1 MKSIKLLLSVM
12 LMAIAGLVSCSDDFD
27 APPVKV
33 PTATIKANTT
43 IADFKAEYWKTETP
57 YCVPVNVPEGESK
70 VISGRVI
77 SSDATGN
84 IYKSLV
90 IQDETAALAISIN
103 ANSLYTTYRVGQ
115 EVVIDLNGM
124 YVGKY
129 ANLIQLGYPNEGTRG
144 TEAGFMALE
153 LFESHAQLNGLPDV
167 SKIDTIPVS
176 ISELPTTPTEICMM
190 QSQLVRLD
198 NVQWVEAGQR
208 YSEESASTSRNL
220 KDASGNTIIVRNSN
234 YATFRTELLPE
245 GEGTVIGILSY
256 YNNAWQI
263 LLRSAEDVIGFKTPE
278 GVMANP
284 YTIERAKEL
293 QGQDITGWVA
303 GYIVGAVAPGVNEVK
318 ANTDIQWGIEAAM
331 DNSLVIGATAD
342 TKDIANCVIVPLPQD
357 TKLRELGNI
366 RDHKDLVGKAIKVKG
381 VLENQYAQAGVNCS
395 GALGTFE
402 IEGVETGGDGTPS
415 GDGTLANPFNCA
427 GANEY
432 TSGLAADT
440 ESPNNVYIKGKVV
453 SIKEEF
459 GSFGNASFYISDDGT
474 ANNQFYVYRAL
485 YLGNKKWTSG
495 DTQIKVGDE
504 VVICGK
510 VVNYKGNTPE
520 TVQNGAYIY
529 SLNGTG
535 GSTGGGETG
544 GGTASGNGT
553 IDNPYNAAG
562 VTAYINTLADN
573 AESPNDVYIK
583 GKIASVKEEFST
595 QFGNA
600 TFYISD
606 DGTATG
612 QFYVYRCFY
621 LGNQKWTDG
630 NTQIKAGDEVIICG
644 KVVKYVST
652 YGTTPETAQSKAY
665 IYSLNGKT
673 GDGGS
678 TGGGETGGGETGEG
692 TGDGTLNNPYNIV
705 AITSLASGLASG
717 AESSEVYFK
726 GKVSSIKYAYEASY
740 GTGTFYVS
748 DDGSTTGQF
757 YVFRAFYLGNQ
768 KWVDGNYQIKVGD
781 EVVIHGKVT
790 NYMGNTPETVQN
802 AAYLYSINGSTTDP
816 GSGSTGGGETGG
828 GETGGGETGGGEV
841 TGNQIKVTFADFGIA
856 NGTAVT
862 TLNLSDGTTLS
873 FDGGGNTNPPK
884 YYTAGTNV
892 RMYPKN
898 SMTVN
903 SSKKIASIVINCDT
917 YNGILCNAAEQ
928 VTASAGAVTF
938 SGSDINIGTID
949 ATTTTVTNANP
960 NTGTASQIRMISMT
974 ITYAE

>member
-474 ANNQFYVYRAL
+474 ANNQFYVFRCL

-520 TVQNGAYIY
+520 TVTNKAYIY

-535 GSTGGGETG
+535 GS
-544 GGTASGNGT
+544 
-553 IDNPYNAAG
+553 
-562 VTAYINTLADN
+562 
-573 AESPNDVYIK
+573 
-583 GKIASVKEEFST
+583 
-595 QFGNA
+595 
-600 TFYISD
+600 
-606 DGTATG
+606 
-612 QFYVYRCFY
+612 
-621 LGNQKWTDG
+621 
-630 NTQIKAGDEVIICG
+630 
-644 KVVKYVST
+644 
-652 YGTTPETAQSKAY
+652 
-665 IYSLNGKT
+665 
-673 GDGGS
+673 
-678 TGGGETGGGETGEG
+678 TGGGETGEG
-692 TGDGTLNNPYNIV
+692 TGDGTLNNPYNIA

-748 DDGSTTGQF
+748 DNGSTTGQF

-816 GSGSTGGGETGG
+816 GSGSTGGGDTGG

-898 SMTVN
+898 TMTVN

-949 ATTTTVTNANP
+949 ATTITVTNANP

>member
-1 MKSIKLLLSVM
+1 
-12 LMAIAGLVSCSDDFD
+12 MAIAGLVSCSDDFD

-176 ISELPTTPTEICMM
+176 ISELPTTPAEICKM

-402 IEGVETGGDGTPS
+402 IEGVETGGDGT
-415 GDGTLANPFNCA
+415 
-427 GANEY
+427 
-432 TSGLAADT
+432 
-440 ESPNNVYIKGKVV
+440 
-453 SIKEEF
+453 
-459 GSFGNASFYISDDGT
+459 
-474 ANNQFYVYRAL
+474 
-485 YLGNKKWTSG
+485 
-495 DTQIKVGDE
+495 
-504 VVICGK
+504 
-510 VVNYKGNTPE
+510 
-520 TVQNGAYIY
+520 
-529 SLNGTG
+529 
-535 GSTGGGETG
+535 
-544 GGTASGNGT
+544 
-553 IDNPYNAAG
+553 
-562 VTAYINTLADN
+562 
-573 AESPNDVYIK
+573 
-583 GKIASVKEEFST
+583 
-595 QFGNA
+595 
-600 TFYISD
+600 
-606 DGTATG
+606 
-612 QFYVYRCFY
+612 
-621 LGNQKWTDG
+621 
-630 NTQIKAGDEVIICG
+630 
-644 KVVKYVST
+644 
-652 YGTTPETAQSKAY
+652 
-665 IYSLNGKT
+665 
-673 GDGGS
+673 
-678 TGGGETGGGETGEG
+678 
-692 TGDGTLNNPYNIV
+692 LNNPYNIA

-726 GKVSSIKYAYEASY
+726 GKVSSIKFAYEAEF

-757 YVFRAFYLGNQ
+757 YVYRALYLGNQ
-768 KWVDGNYQIKVGD
+768 KWVNGNYQIKVGD

-828 GETGGGETGGGEV
+828 GETGGGETGGGETGGGEV

-862 TLNLSDGTTLS
+862 TLNLSDGTTLT
-873 FDGGGNTNPPK
+873 FDGGGNTNAPK

-917 YNGILCNAAEQ
+917 YNGTLCNAAEQ

>member
-129 ANLIQLGYPNEGTRG
+129 ANLLQLGYPNEGTRG

-176 ISELPTTPTEICMM
+176 ISELPTTPAEICKM

-459 GSFGNASFYISDDGT
+459 GSYGNASFYISDDGT
-474 ANNQFYVYRAL
+474 ANNQFYVFRCL

-520 TVQNGAYIY
+520 TVTNKAYIY
-529 SLNGTG
+529 SLNGNG

-553 IDNPYNAAG
+553 IDNPYNAA
-562 VTAYINTLADN
+562 
-573 AESPNDVYIK
+573 
-583 GKIASVKEEFST
+583 
-595 QFGNA
+595 
-600 TFYISD
+600 
-606 DGTATG
+606 
-612 QFYVYRCFY
+612 
-621 LGNQKWTDG
+621 
-630 NTQIKAGDEVIICG
+630 
-644 KVVKYVST
+644 
-652 YGTTPETAQSKAY
+652 
-665 IYSLNGKT
+665 
-673 GDGGS
+673 
-678 TGGGETGGGETGEG
+678 
-692 TGDGTLNNPYNIV
+692 

-726 GKVSSIKYAYEASY
+726 GKVSSIKFAYEAEF

-757 YVFRAFYLGNQ
+757 YVYRALYLGNQ
-768 KWVDGNYQIKVGD
+768 KWVNGNYQIKVGD

-816 GSGSTGGGETGG
+816 GSGSTGGGDTGG

>member
-167 SKIDTIPVS
+167 SKIDTIPVL
-176 ISELPTTPTEICMM
+176 ISELPTTPAEICKM

-459 GSFGNASFYISDDGT
+459 GSYGNASFYISDDGT
-474 ANNQFYVYRAL
+474 ANNQFYVFRCL

-520 TVQNGAYIY
+520 TVTNKAYIY
-529 SLNGTG
+529 SLNGNG

-553 IDNPYNAAG
+553 IDNPYNAA
-562 VTAYINTLADN
+562 
-573 AESPNDVYIK
+573 
-583 GKIASVKEEFST
+583 
-595 QFGNA
+595 
-600 TFYISD
+600 
-606 DGTATG
+606 
-612 QFYVYRCFY
+612 
-621 LGNQKWTDG
+621 
-630 NTQIKAGDEVIICG
+630 
-644 KVVKYVST
+644 
-652 YGTTPETAQSKAY
+652 
-665 IYSLNGKT
+665 
-673 GDGGS
+673 
-678 TGGGETGGGETGEG
+678 
-692 TGDGTLNNPYNIV
+692 

-726 GKVSSIKYAYEASY
+726 GKVSSIKFAYEAEY

-757 YVFRAFYLGNQ
+757 YVFRALYLGNQ

-781 EVVIHGKVT
+781 EVVIYGKVT

-816 GSGSTGGGETGG
+816 GSGSTGGGDTGG

-873 FDGGGNTNPPK
+873 FDGGGKTNPPK

-917 YNGILCNAAEQ
+917 YTGILCNAAEQ

>member
-474 ANNQFYVYRAL
+474 ANNQFYVFRCL

-520 TVQNGAYIY
+520 TVTNKAYIY

-583 GKIASVKEEFST
+583 GKIASVKEEFGS
-595 QFGNA
+595 FGNA

-612 QFYVYRCFY
+612 QFYVYRA
-621 LGNQKWTDG
+621 L
-630 NTQIKAGDEVIICG
+630 
-644 KVVKYVST
+644 
-652 YGTTPETAQSKAY
+652 
-665 IYSLNGKT
+665 
-673 GDGGS
+673 
-678 TGGGETGGGETGEG
+678 
-692 TGDGTLNNPYNIV
+692 
-705 AITSLASGLASG
+705 
-717 AESSEVYFK
+717 
-726 GKVSSIKYAYEASY
+726 
-740 GTGTFYVS
+740 
-748 DDGSTTGQF
+748 
-757 YVFRAFYLGNQ
+757 YLGNQ
-768 KWVDGNYQIKVGD
+768 KWVNGNYQIKVGD

-828 GETGGGETGGGEV
+828 GETGGGETGVGETGGGETGGGEV

-938 SGSDINIGTID
+938 SGSDINIGSID
-949 ATTTTVTNANP
+949 ATTTTVTNANTS
-960 NTGTASQIRMISMT
+960 TGPASQIRMISMT

>member
-70 VISGRVI
+70 VIAGRVV

-129 ANLIQLGYPNEGTRG
+129 ANLLQLGYPNEGTRG

-176 ISELPTTPTEICMM
+176 ISELPTTPAEICKM

-318 ANTDIQWGIEAAM
+318 ANTDIQWGAEAAM
-331 DNSLVIGATAD
+331 NNNLVIGATAD
-342 TKDIANCVIVPLPQD
+342 TKDIANCVILPLPQD
-357 TKLRELGNI
+357 SKLRELGNI
-366 RDHKDLVGKAIKVKG
+366 PDHKDLVGKAIKVKG
-381 VLENQYAQAGVNCS
+381 ILENQYAQAGVNCS

-415 GDGTLANPFNCA
+415 GDGTLNNPFNCA

-440 ESPNNVYIKGKVV
+440 ESPNDVYIKGKVV

-459 GSFGNASFYISDDGT
+459 GSYGNASFYISDDGT
-474 ANNQFYVYRAL
+474 ANNQFYVFRCL

-520 TVQNGAYIY
+520 TVTNKAYIY

-544 GGTASGNGT
+544 GGEASGNGT

-583 GKIASVKEEFST
+583 GKIASVKEEFGS
-595 QFGNA
+595 FGNA

-606 DGTATG
+606 DGTANG
-612 QFYVYRCFY
+612 QFYVYRALY

-652 YGTTPETAQSKAY
+652 YGTTPETVQNKAY

-673 GDGGS
+673 SGGS
-678 TGGGETGGGETGEG
+678 TGGGETGGGEASGN
-692 TGDGTLNNPYNIV
+692 GDGTLNNPYNIA

-726 GKVSSIKYAYEASY
+726 GKVSEIKYAYEAEF

-757 YVFRAFYLGNQ
+757 YVYRALYLGNQ

-781 EVVIHGKVT
+781 EVVIYGKVT
-790 NYMGNTPETVQN
+790 NYMGNTPETVKG

-841 TGNQIKVTFADFGIA
+841 SGNQIKVTFADFGIA
-856 NGTAVT
+856 NGTAVP
-862 TLNLSDGTTLS
+862 TLNLSDGTTLT
-873 FDGGGNTNPPK
+873 FDGGGNNNAPK
-884 YYTAGTNV
+884 YYTNGNNI

-917 YNGILCNAAEQ
+917 YDGTLCNAAEQ

-938 SGSDINIGTID
+938 SGSDINIGSID

-960 NTGTASQIRMISMT
+960 NTGVASQIRMITMT

>member
-1 MKSIKLLLSVM
+1 
-12 LMAIAGLVSCSDDFD
+12 MAIAGLVSCSDDFD

-129 ANLIQLGYPNEGTRG
+129 ANLLQLGYPNEGTRG

-176 ISELPTTPTEICMM
+176 ISELPTTPAEICKM

-459 GSFGNASFYISDDGT
+459 GSYGNASFYISDDGT
-474 ANNQFYVYRAL
+474 ANNQFYVFRCL

-520 TVQNGAYIY
+520 TVTNKAYIY
-529 SLNGTG
+529 SLNGNG

-553 IDNPYNAAG
+553 IDNPYNAA
-562 VTAYINTLADN
+562 
-573 AESPNDVYIK
+573 
-583 GKIASVKEEFST
+583 
-595 QFGNA
+595 
-600 TFYISD
+600 
-606 DGTATG
+606 
-612 QFYVYRCFY
+612 
-621 LGNQKWTDG
+621 
-630 NTQIKAGDEVIICG
+630 
-644 KVVKYVST
+644 
-652 YGTTPETAQSKAY
+652 
-665 IYSLNGKT
+665 
-673 GDGGS
+673 
-678 TGGGETGGGETGEG
+678 
-692 TGDGTLNNPYNIV
+692 

-726 GKVSSIKYAYEASY
+726 GKVSSIKFAYEAEF

-757 YVFRAFYLGNQ
+757 YVYRALYLGNQ
-768 KWVDGNYQIKVGD
+768 KWVNGNYQIKVGD

-828 GETGGGETGGGEV
+828 GETGGGETGGGDVQPSGNNLLGNGDFEIWNGSEPTNWKSACTASSATLTQSTDAHGGNYSVSVGFYETQNKRLAYKEITLKPGSYTFSFYAKSTTTATSQCRPGYTPVKDGSAGSYSYGDYASLNNSEWTLV
-841 TGNQIKVTFADFGIA
+841 TYSF
-856 NGTAVT
+856 
-862 TLNLSDGTTLS
+862 TLS
-873 FDGGGNTNPPK
+873 ETTTICPVVMNPKTSSFATAQAILIDDASLTTTDGGF
-884 YYTAGTNV
+884 
-892 RMYPKN
+892 
-898 SMTVN
+898 
-903 SSKKIASIVINCDT
+903 
-917 YNGILCNAAEQ
+917 AE
-928 VTASAGAVTF
+928 
-938 SGSDINIGTID
+938 
-949 ATTTTVTNANP
+949 
-960 NTGTASQIRMISMT
+960 
-974 ITYAE
+974 

>member
-318 ANTDIQWGIEAAM
+318 ANTDIQWGAEAAM
-331 DNSLVIGATAD
+331 NNNLVIGATAD

-357 TKLRELGNI
+357 SKLRELGNI
-366 RDHKDLVGKAIKVKG
+366 PDHKDLVGKAIKVKG
-381 VLENQYAQAGVNCS
+381 ILENQYAQAGVNCS

-415 GDGTLANPFNCA
+415 GDGTLNNPFNCA

-440 ESPNNVYIKGKVV
+440 ESPNDVYIKGKVV

-459 GSFGNASFYISDDGT
+459 GSYGNASFYISDDGT
-474 ANNQFYVYRAL
+474 ANNQFYVFRCL

-520 TVQNGAYIY
+520 TVTNKAYIY

-544 GGTASGNGT
+544 GGEASGNGT
-553 IDNPYNAAG
+553 IDNPYNAA
-562 VTAYINTLADN
+562 
-573 AESPNDVYIK
+573 
-583 GKIASVKEEFST
+583 
-595 QFGNA
+595 
-600 TFYISD
+600 
-606 DGTATG
+606 
-612 QFYVYRCFY
+612 
-621 LGNQKWTDG
+621 
-630 NTQIKAGDEVIICG
+630 
-644 KVVKYVST
+644 
-652 YGTTPETAQSKAY
+652 
-665 IYSLNGKT
+665 
-673 GDGGS
+673 
-678 TGGGETGGGETGEG
+678 
-692 TGDGTLNNPYNIV
+692 

-726 GKVSSIKYAYEASY
+726 GKVSSIKFAYEAEF

-757 YVFRAFYLGNQ
+757 YVYRALYLGNQ
-768 KWVDGNYQIKVGD
+768 KWVNGNYQIKVGD

-828 GETGGGETGGGEV
+828 GETGGGETGGGETGGGEV

-862 TLNLSDGTTLS
+862 TLNLSDGTTLT
-873 FDGGGNTNPPK
+873 FDGGGNTNAPK

-917 YNGILCNAAEQ
+917 YNGTLCNAAEQ

>member
-1 MKSIKLLLSVM
+1 
-12 LMAIAGLVSCSDDFD
+12 MAIAGLVSCSDDFD

-129 ANLIQLGYPNEGTRG
+129 ANLLQLGYPNEGTRG

-176 ISELPTTPTEICMM
+176 ISELPTTPTEICKM

-459 GSFGNASFYISDDGT
+459 GSYGNASFYISDDGT
-474 ANNQFYVYRAL
+474 ANNQFYVFRCL

-520 TVQNGAYIY
+520 TVTNKAYIY
-529 SLNGTG
+529 SLNGNG

-553 IDNPYNAAG
+553 IDNPYNAA
-562 VTAYINTLADN
+562 
-573 AESPNDVYIK
+573 
-583 GKIASVKEEFST
+583 
-595 QFGNA
+595 
-600 TFYISD
+600 
-606 DGTATG
+606 
-612 QFYVYRCFY
+612 
-621 LGNQKWTDG
+621 
-630 NTQIKAGDEVIICG
+630 
-644 KVVKYVST
+644 
-652 YGTTPETAQSKAY
+652 
-665 IYSLNGKT
+665 
-673 GDGGS
+673 
-678 TGGGETGGGETGEG
+678 
-692 TGDGTLNNPYNIV
+692 

-726 GKVSSIKYAYEASY
+726 GKVSSIKFAYEAEF

-757 YVFRAFYLGNQ
+757 YVYRALYLGNQ
-768 KWVDGNYQIKVGD
+768 KWVNGNYQIKVGD

-828 GETGGGETGGGEV
+828 GETGGGETGGGDVQPSGNNLLGNGDFEIWNGSEPTNWKSACTASSATLTQSTDAHGGNYSVSVGFYETQNKRLAYKEITLKPGSYTFSFYAKSTTTATSQCRPGYTPVKDGSAGSYSYGDYASLNNSEWTLV
-841 TGNQIKVTFADFGIA
+841 TYSF
-856 NGTAVT
+856 
-862 TLNLSDGTTLS
+862 TLS
-873 FDGGGNTNPPK
+873 ETTTICPVVMNPKTSSFATAQAILIDDASLTTTDGGF
-884 YYTAGTNV
+884 
-892 RMYPKN
+892 
-898 SMTVN
+898 
-903 SSKKIASIVINCDT
+903 
-917 YNGILCNAAEQ
+917 AE
-928 VTASAGAVTF
+928 
-938 SGSDINIGTID
+938 
-949 ATTTTVTNANP
+949 
-960 NTGTASQIRMISMT
+960 
-974 ITYAE
+974 

>member
-459 GSFGNASFYISDDGT
+459 GSYGNASFYISDDGT
-474 ANNQFYVYRAL
+474 ANNQFYVFRCL

-520 TVQNGAYIY
+520 TVTNKAYIY
-529 SLNGTG
+529 SLNGNG

-553 IDNPYNAAG
+553 IDNPYNAA
-562 VTAYINTLADN
+562 
-573 AESPNDVYIK
+573 
-583 GKIASVKEEFST
+583 
-595 QFGNA
+595 
-600 TFYISD
+600 
-606 DGTATG
+606 
-612 QFYVYRCFY
+612 
-621 LGNQKWTDG
+621 
-630 NTQIKAGDEVIICG
+630 
-644 KVVKYVST
+644 
-652 YGTTPETAQSKAY
+652 
-665 IYSLNGKT
+665 
-673 GDGGS
+673 
-678 TGGGETGGGETGEG
+678 
-692 TGDGTLNNPYNIV
+692 

-726 GKVSSIKYAYEASY
+726 GKVSSIKFAYEAEF

-757 YVFRAFYLGNQ
+757 YVYRALYLGNQ
-768 KWVDGNYQIKVGD
+768 KWVNGNYQIKVGD

-816 GSGSTGGGETGG
+816 GSGSTGGGDTGG

-938 SGSDINIGTID
+938 SGSDINIGSID
-949 ATTTTVTNANP
+949 ATTTIVTNANGS
-960 NTGTASQIRMISMT
+960 TGAASQIRMISMT

>member
-459 GSFGNASFYISDDGT
+459 GSYGNASFYISDDGT
-474 ANNQFYVYRAL
+474 ANNQFYVFRCL

-520 TVQNGAYIY
+520 TVTNKAYIY
-529 SLNGTG
+529 SLNGNG

-553 IDNPYNAAG
+553 IDNPYNAA
-562 VTAYINTLADN
+562 
-573 AESPNDVYIK
+573 
-583 GKIASVKEEFST
+583 
-595 QFGNA
+595 
-600 TFYISD
+600 
-606 DGTATG
+606 
-612 QFYVYRCFY
+612 
-621 LGNQKWTDG
+621 
-630 NTQIKAGDEVIICG
+630 
-644 KVVKYVST
+644 
-652 YGTTPETAQSKAY
+652 
-665 IYSLNGKT
+665 
-673 GDGGS
+673 
-678 TGGGETGGGETGEG
+678 
-692 TGDGTLNNPYNIV
+692 

-726 GKVSSIKYAYEASY
+726 GKVSSIKIAYEAEF

-757 YVFRAFYLGNQ
+757 YVYRALYLGNQ
-768 KWVDGNYQIKVGD
+768 KWVNGNYQIKVGD

-828 GETGGGETGGGEV
+828 GETGGGETGGGETGGGEV

-873 FDGGGNTNPPK
+873 FDGGGNTNAPK
-884 YYTAGTNV
+884 YYTNGTNV

-898 SMTVN
+898 TMTVN

>member
-1 MKSIKLLLSVM
+1 
-12 LMAIAGLVSCSDDFD
+12 MAIAGLVSCSDDFD

-129 ANLIQLGYPNEGTRG
+129 ANLLQLGYPNEGTRG

-415 GDGTLANPFNCA
+415 GDGSLANPFNCA

-459 GSFGNASFYISDDGT
+459 GSYGNASFYISDDGT
-474 ANNQFYVYRAL
+474 ANNQFYVFRCL

-520 TVQNGAYIY
+520 TVTNKAYIY
-529 SLNGTG
+529 SLNGNG

-573 AESPNDVYIK
+573 EESPNDVYIK
-583 GKIASVKEEFST
+583 GKIASVKEEFGS
-595 QFGNA
+595 FGNA

-606 DGTATG
+606 DGTSTG
-612 QFYVYRCFY
+612 QFYVYRTLY

-644 KVVKYVST
+644 KVVKYVSS
-652 YGTTPETAQSKAY
+652 YGTTPETVQNKAY

-678 TGGGETGGGETGEG
+678 TGGGETGGGETG
-692 TGDGTLNNPYNIV
+692 
-705 AITSLASGLASG
+705 
-717 AESSEVYFK
+717 
-726 GKVSSIKYAYEASY
+726 
-740 GTGTFYVS
+740 
-748 DDGSTTGQF
+748 
-757 YVFRAFYLGNQ
+757 
-768 KWVDGNYQIKVGD
+768 
-781 EVVIHGKVT
+781 
-790 NYMGNTPETVQN
+790 
-802 AAYLYSINGSTTDP
+802 
-816 GSGSTGGGETGG
+816 GGETGG
-828 GETGGGETGGGEV
+828 GETGGGDVQPSGNNLLGNGDFEIWNGSEPTNWKSACTASSATLTQSTDAHGGNYSVSVGFYETQNKRLAYKEITLKPGSYTFSFYAKSTTTATSQCRPGYTPVKDGSAGSYSYGDYASLNNSEWTLV
-841 TGNQIKVTFADFGIA
+841 TYSF
-856 NGTAVT
+856 
-862 TLNLSDGTTLS
+862 TLS
-873 FDGGGNTNPPK
+873 ETTTICPVVMNPKTSSYATAQAILIDDASLTTTDGGF
-884 YYTAGTNV
+884 
-892 RMYPKN
+892 
-898 SMTVN
+898 
-903 SSKKIASIVINCDT
+903 
-917 YNGILCNAAEQ
+917 AE
-928 VTASAGAVTF
+928 
-938 SGSDINIGTID
+938 
-949 ATTTTVTNANP
+949 
-960 NTGTASQIRMISMT
+960 
-974 ITYAE
+974 

>member
-459 GSFGNASFYISDDGT
+459 GSYGNASFYISDDGT
-474 ANNQFYVYRAL
+474 ANNQFYVFRCL

-520 TVQNGAYIY
+520 TVTNKAYIY
-529 SLNGTG
+529 SLNGNG

-573 AESPNDVYIK
+573 EESPNDVYIK
-583 GKIASVKEEFST
+583 GKIASVKEEFGS
-595 QFGNA
+595 FGNA

-606 DGTATG
+606 DGTSTG
-612 QFYVYRCFY
+612 QFYVYRA
-621 LGNQKWTDG
+621 L
-630 NTQIKAGDEVIICG
+630 
-644 KVVKYVST
+644 
-652 YGTTPETAQSKAY
+652 
-665 IYSLNGKT
+665 
-673 GDGGS
+673 
-678 TGGGETGGGETGEG
+678 
-692 TGDGTLNNPYNIV
+692 
-705 AITSLASGLASG
+705 
-717 AESSEVYFK
+717 
-726 GKVSSIKYAYEASY
+726 
-740 GTGTFYVS
+740 
-748 DDGSTTGQF
+748 
-757 YVFRAFYLGNQ
+757 YLGNQ

-816 GSGSTGGGETGG
+816 GSGSTGGGDTGG

-917 YNGILCNAAEQ
+917 YTGILCNAAEQ

>member
-1 MKSIKLLLSVM
+1 
-12 LMAIAGLVSCSDDFD
+12 
-27 APPVKV
+27 
-33 PTATIKANTT
+33 
-43 IADFKAEYWKTETP
+43 
-57 YCVPVNVPEGESK
+57 
-70 VISGRVI
+70 
-77 SSDATGN
+77 
-84 IYKSLV
+84 
-90 IQDETAALAISIN
+90 
-103 ANSLYTTYRVGQ
+103 
-115 EVVIDLNGM
+115 
-124 YVGKY
+124 
-129 ANLIQLGYPNEGTRG
+129 
-144 TEAGFMALE
+144 
-153 LFESHAQLNGLPDV
+153 
-167 SKIDTIPVS
+167 
-176 ISELPTTPTEICMM
+176 M

-459 GSFGNASFYISDDGT
+459 GSYGNASFYISDDGT
-474 ANNQFYVYRAL
+474 ANNQFYVFRCL

-520 TVQNGAYIY
+520 TVTNKAYIY
-529 SLNGTG
+529 SLNGNG

-553 IDNPYNAAG
+553 IDNPYNAA
-562 VTAYINTLADN
+562 
-573 AESPNDVYIK
+573 
-583 GKIASVKEEFST
+583 
-595 QFGNA
+595 
-600 TFYISD
+600 
-606 DGTATG
+606 
-612 QFYVYRCFY
+612 
-621 LGNQKWTDG
+621 
-630 NTQIKAGDEVIICG
+630 
-644 KVVKYVST
+644 
-652 YGTTPETAQSKAY
+652 
-665 IYSLNGKT
+665 
-673 GDGGS
+673 
-678 TGGGETGGGETGEG
+678 
-692 TGDGTLNNPYNIV
+692 

-726 GKVSSIKYAYEASY
+726 GKVSSIKFAYEAEF

-757 YVFRAFYLGNQ
+757 YVYRALYLGNQ
-768 KWVDGNYQIKVGD
+768 KWVNGNYQIKVGD

-816 GSGSTGGGETGG
+816 GSGSTGGGDTGG

-873 FDGGGNTNPPK
+873 FDGGGNTNSPK

>member
-176 ISELPTTPTEICMM
+176 ISELPTTPAEICKM

-474 ANNQFYVYRAL
+474 ANNQFYVFRCL

-520 TVQNGAYIY
+520 TVTNKAYIY
-529 SLNGTG
+529 SLNGNG

-553 IDNPYNAAG
+553 IDNPYNAA
-562 VTAYINTLADN
+562 
-573 AESPNDVYIK
+573 
-583 GKIASVKEEFST
+583 
-595 QFGNA
+595 
-600 TFYISD
+600 
-606 DGTATG
+606 
-612 QFYVYRCFY
+612 
-621 LGNQKWTDG
+621 
-630 NTQIKAGDEVIICG
+630 
-644 KVVKYVST
+644 
-652 YGTTPETAQSKAY
+652 
-665 IYSLNGKT
+665 
-673 GDGGS
+673 
-678 TGGGETGGGETGEG
+678 
-692 TGDGTLNNPYNIV
+692 

-726 GKVSSIKYAYEASY
+726 GKVSSIKFAYEAEF

-757 YVFRAFYLGNQ
+757 YVYRALYLGNQ
-768 KWVDGNYQIKVGD
+768 KWVNGNYQIKVGD

-828 GETGGGETGGGEV
+828 GETGGGETGGGETGGGETGGGEV

-862 TLNLSDGTTLS
+862 TLNLSDGTTLT
-873 FDGGGNTNPPK
+873 FDGGGNTNAPK

-917 YNGILCNAAEQ
+917 YNSTLCNAAEQ

-938 SGSDINIGTID
+938 SGSDINIGSID
-949 ATTTTVTNANP
+949 ATTTTVTNANTS
-960 NTGTASQIRMISMT
+960 TGPASQIRMISMT

>member
-129 ANLIQLGYPNEGTRG
+129 ANLLQLGYPNEGTRG

-176 ISELPTTPTEICMM
+176 ISELPTTPAEICKM

-474 ANNQFYVYRAL
+474 ANNQFYVFRCL

-520 TVQNGAYIY
+520 TVTNKAYIY
-529 SLNGTG
+529 SLNGNG

-553 IDNPYNAAG
+553 IDNPYNAA
-562 VTAYINTLADN
+562 
-573 AESPNDVYIK
+573 
-583 GKIASVKEEFST
+583 
-595 QFGNA
+595 
-600 TFYISD
+600 
-606 DGTATG
+606 
-612 QFYVYRCFY
+612 
-621 LGNQKWTDG
+621 
-630 NTQIKAGDEVIICG
+630 
-644 KVVKYVST
+644 
-652 YGTTPETAQSKAY
+652 
-665 IYSLNGKT
+665 
-673 GDGGS
+673 
-678 TGGGETGGGETGEG
+678 
-692 TGDGTLNNPYNIV
+692 

-726 GKVSSIKYAYEASY
+726 GKVSSIKFAYEAEY

-757 YVFRAFYLGNQ
+757 YVFRALYLGNQ

-862 TLNLSDGTTLS
+862 TLNLSDGTTLT
-873 FDGGGNTNPPK
+873 FDGGGNTNAPK

-917 YNGILCNAAEQ
+917 YNGTLCNAAEQ

-938 SGSDINIGTID
+938 SGSDINIGSID
-949 ATTTTVTNANP
+949 ATTTTVTNANTS
-960 NTGTASQIRMISMT
+960 TGPASQIRMISMT

>member
-70 VISGRVI
+70 VIAGRVV

-129 ANLIQLGYPNEGTRG
+129 ANLLQLGYPNEGTRG

-176 ISELPTTPTEICMM
+176 ISELPTTPAEICKM

-318 ANTDIQWGIEAAM
+318 ANTDIQWGAEAAM
-331 DNSLVIGATAD
+331 NNNLVIGATAD
-342 TKDIANCVIVPLPQD
+342 TKDIANCVILPLPQD
-357 TKLRELGNI
+357 SKLRELGNI
-366 RDHKDLVGKAIKVKG
+366 PDHKDLVGKAIKVKG
-381 VLENQYAQAGVNCS
+381 ILENQYAQAGVNCS

-415 GDGTLANPFNCA
+415 GDGSLANPFNCA

-440 ESPNNVYIKGKVV
+440 ESPNDVYIKGKVV

-459 GSFGNASFYISDDGT
+459 GSYGNASFYISDDGT
-474 ANNQFYVYRAL
+474 ANNQFYVFRCL

-520 TVQNGAYIY
+520 TVTNKAYIY

-544 GGTASGNGT
+544 GGTPSGNGT

-562 VTAYINTLADN
+562 VTAYINTLTDN

-673 GDGGS
+673 SDGGS
-678 TGGGETGGGETGEG
+678 TGGGETGGGEASGN
-692 TGDGTLNNPYNIV
+692 GDGTLNNPYNIA

-726 GKVSSIKYAYEASY
+726 GKVSSIKYAYEAEY

-757 YVFRAFYLGNQ
+757 YVFRALYLGNQ

-828 GETGGGETGGGEV
+828 GETGGGEV
-841 TGNQIKVTFADFGIA
+841 SGNQIKVTFADFGIA
-856 NGTAVT
+856 NGTAVP
-862 TLNLSDGTTLS
+862 TLNLSDGTTLT
-873 FDGGGNTNPPK
+873 FDGGGNNNAPK
-884 YYTAGTNV
+884 YYTNGNNI

-917 YNGILCNAAEQ
+917 YDGTLCNAAEQ

-938 SGSDINIGTID
+938 SGSDINIGSID
-949 ATTTTVTNANP
+949 ATTTTVTNANGS
-960 NTGTASQIRMISMT
+960 TGAASQIRMITMT

>member
-1 MKSIKLLLSVM
+1 
-12 LMAIAGLVSCSDDFD
+12 MAIAGLVSCSDDFD

-176 ISELPTTPTEICMM
+176 ISELPTTPAEICKM

-459 GSFGNASFYISDDGT
+459 GSYGNASFYISDDGT
-474 ANNQFYVYRAL
+474 ANNQFYVFRCL

-520 TVQNGAYIY
+520 TVTNKAYIY
-529 SLNGTG
+529 SLNGNG

-553 IDNPYNAAG
+553 IDNPYN
-562 VTAYINTLADN
+562 
-573 AESPNDVYIK
+573 
-583 GKIASVKEEFST
+583 IA
-595 QFGNA
+595 
-600 TFYISD
+600 
-606 DGTATG
+606 
-612 QFYVYRCFY
+612 
-621 LGNQKWTDG
+621 
-630 NTQIKAGDEVIICG
+630 
-644 KVVKYVST
+644 
-652 YGTTPETAQSKAY
+652 
-665 IYSLNGKT
+665 
-673 GDGGS
+673 
-678 TGGGETGGGETGEG
+678 
-692 TGDGTLNNPYNIV
+692 

-726 GKVSSIKYAYEASY
+726 GKVSSIKFAYEAEY

-757 YVFRAFYLGNQ
+757 YVFRALYLGNQ

-781 EVVIHGKVT
+781 EVVIYGKVT

-816 GSGSTGGGETGG
+816 GSGSTGGGDTGG

-856 NGTAVT
+856 NGTAVP
-862 TLNLSDGTTLS
+862 TLNLSDGTTLT
-873 FDGGGNTNPPK
+873 FDGGGNSNAPK
-884 YYTAGTNV
+884 YYTNGTNI
-892 RMYPKN
+892 RMYPN
-898 SMTVN
+898 NTMTVN

-917 YNGILCNAAEQ
+917 YNSILCNAAEQ

>member
-1 MKSIKLLLSVM
+1 
-12 LMAIAGLVSCSDDFD
+12 MAIAGLVSCSDDFD

-176 ISELPTTPTEICMM
+176 ISELPTTPAEICKM

-402 IEGVETGGDGTPS
+402 IEGVETGGDGSPS

-459 GSFGNASFYISDDGT
+459 GSYGNASFYISDDGT
-474 ANNQFYVYRAL
+474 ANNQFYVFRCL

-520 TVQNGAYIY
+520 TVTNKAYIY
-529 SLNGTG
+529 SLNGNG

-553 IDNPYNAAG
+553 IDNPYN
-562 VTAYINTLADN
+562 
-573 AESPNDVYIK
+573 
-583 GKIASVKEEFST
+583 IA
-595 QFGNA
+595 
-600 TFYISD
+600 
-606 DGTATG
+606 
-612 QFYVYRCFY
+612 
-621 LGNQKWTDG
+621 
-630 NTQIKAGDEVIICG
+630 
-644 KVVKYVST
+644 
-652 YGTTPETAQSKAY
+652 
-665 IYSLNGKT
+665 
-673 GDGGS
+673 
-678 TGGGETGGGETGEG
+678 
-692 TGDGTLNNPYNIV
+692 

-726 GKVSSIKYAYEASY
+726 GKVSSIKFAYEAEY

-757 YVFRAFYLGNQ
+757 YVFRALYLGNQ

-781 EVVIHGKVT
+781 EVVIYGKVT

-816 GSGSTGGGETGG
+816 GSGSTGGGDTGG

-856 NGTAVT
+856 NGTAVP
-862 TLNLSDGTTLS
+862 TLNLSDGTTLT
-873 FDGGGNTNPPK
+873 FDGGGNSNAPK
-884 YYTAGTNV
+884 YYTNGTNI
-892 RMYPKN
+892 RMYPN
-898 SMTVN
+898 NTMTVN

-917 YNGILCNAAEQ
+917 YNSILCNAAEQ

>member
-1 MKSIKLLLSVM
+1 
-12 LMAIAGLVSCSDDFD
+12 MAIAGLVSCSDDFD

-176 ISELPTTPTEICMM
+176 ISELPTTPAEICKM

-415 GDGTLANPFNCA
+415 GDGT
-427 GANEY
+427 
-432 TSGLAADT
+432 
-440 ESPNNVYIKGKVV
+440 
-453 SIKEEF
+453 
-459 GSFGNASFYISDDGT
+459 
-474 ANNQFYVYRAL
+474 
-485 YLGNKKWTSG
+485 
-495 DTQIKVGDE
+495 
-504 VVICGK
+504 
-510 VVNYKGNTPE
+510 
-520 TVQNGAYIY
+520 
-529 SLNGTG
+529 
-535 GSTGGGETG
+535 
-544 GGTASGNGT
+544 

-665 IYSLNGKT
+665 IYSLNG
-673 GDGGS
+673 
-678 TGGGETGGGETGEG
+678 
-692 TGDGTLNNPYNIV
+692 I
-705 AITSLASGLASG
+705 
-717 AESSEVYFK
+717 
-726 GKVSSIKYAYEASY
+726 
-740 GTGTFYVS
+740 
-748 DDGSTTGQF
+748 
-757 YVFRAFYLGNQ
+757 
-768 KWVDGNYQIKVGD
+768 
-781 EVVIHGKVT
+781 
-790 NYMGNTPETVQN
+790 
-802 AAYLYSINGSTTDP
+802 TTDP
-816 GSGSTGGGETGG
+816 GSGSTGGGDTGGGETGG
-828 GETGGGETGGGEV
+828 GETGGGDVQPSGNNLLGNGDFEIWNGSEPTNWKSACTASSATLTQSTDAHGGNYSVSVGFNETQNKRLAYKEITLKPGSYTFSFYAKSTTTATSQCRPGYTTVIDGKAGTYSYGDYASLNSNEWTLV
-841 TGNQIKVTFADFGIA
+841 TYSF
-856 NGTAVT
+856 
-862 TLNLSDGTTLS
+862 TLS
-873 FDGGGNTNPPK
+873 ETTTICPLVMNPRSSNFATAQAILIDDASLTTTDGGF
-884 YYTAGTNV
+884 
-892 RMYPKN
+892 
-898 SMTVN
+898 
-903 SSKKIASIVINCDT
+903 
-917 YNGILCNAAEQ
+917 AE
-928 VTASAGAVTF
+928 
-938 SGSDINIGTID
+938 
-949 ATTTTVTNANP
+949 
-960 NTGTASQIRMISMT
+960 
-974 ITYAE
+974 

>member
-459 GSFGNASFYISDDGT
+459 GSYGNASFYISDDGT
-474 ANNQFYVYRAL
+474 ANNQFYVFRCL

-520 TVQNGAYIY
+520 TVTNKAYIY
-529 SLNGTG
+529 SLNGNG

-553 IDNPYNAAG
+553 IDNPYNAA
-562 VTAYINTLADN
+562 
-573 AESPNDVYIK
+573 
-583 GKIASVKEEFST
+583 
-595 QFGNA
+595 
-600 TFYISD
+600 
-606 DGTATG
+606 
-612 QFYVYRCFY
+612 
-621 LGNQKWTDG
+621 
-630 NTQIKAGDEVIICG
+630 
-644 KVVKYVST
+644 
-652 YGTTPETAQSKAY
+652 
-665 IYSLNGKT
+665 
-673 GDGGS
+673 
-678 TGGGETGGGETGEG
+678 
-692 TGDGTLNNPYNIV
+692 

-726 GKVSSIKYAYEASY
+726 GKVSSIKFAYEAEF

-757 YVFRAFYLGNQ
+757 YVYRALYLGNQ
-768 KWVDGNYQIKVGD
+768 KWVNGNYQIKVGD

-862 TLNLSDGTTLS
+862 TLNLSDGTTLT
-873 FDGGGNTNPPK
+873 FDGGGNTNAPK

-917 YNGILCNAAEQ
+917 YNGTLCNAAEQ

-938 SGSDINIGTID
+938 SGSDINIGSID
-949 ATTTTVTNANP
+949 ATTTTVTNANGS
-960 NTGTASQIRMISMT
+960 TGAASQIRMITMT

>member
-12 LMAIAGLVSCSDDFD
+12 LMAIAVLVSCSDDFD

-318 ANTDIQWGIEAAM
+318 ANTDIQWGAEAAM
-331 DNSLVIGATAD
+331 NNNLVIGATAD
-342 TKDIANCVIVPLPQD
+342 TKDIANCVILPLPQD
-357 TKLRELGNI
+357 SKLRELGNI
-366 RDHKDLVGKAIKVKG
+366 PDHKDLVGKAIKVKG
-381 VLENQYAQAGVNCS
+381 ILENQYAQAGVNCS

-415 GDGTLANPFNCA
+415 GDGTLNNPFNCA

-440 ESPNNVYIKGKVV
+440 ESPNDVYIKGKVV

-459 GSFGNASFYISDDGT
+459 GSYGNASFYISDDGT
-474 ANNQFYVYRAL
+474 ANNQFYVFRCL

-520 TVQNGAYIY
+520 TVTNKAYIY

-544 GGTASGNGT
+544 GGEASGNGT

-583 GKIASVKEEFST
+583 GKIASVKEEFGS
-595 QFGNA
+595 FGNA

-606 DGTATG
+606 DGTANG
-612 QFYVYRCFY
+612 QFYVYRALY

-652 YGTTPETAQSKAY
+652 YGTTPETVQNKAY

-673 GDGGS
+673 SGGS

-692 TGDGTLNNPYNIV
+692 TGDGTLNNPYNIA
-705 AITSLASGLASG
+705 AITSLASGIASG

-726 GKVSSIKYAYEASY
+726 GKVSSIKFAYEASY
-740 GTGTFYVS
+740 GNGTFYVS

-757 YVFRAFYLGNQ
+757 YVFRALYLGNQ

-781 EVVIHGKVT
+781 EVVIYGKVT

-856 NGTAVT
+856 NGTAVS
-862 TLNLSDGTTLS
+862 TLNLSDGTTLT
-873 FDGGGNTNPPK
+873 FDGGGNTNAPK

-917 YNGILCNAAEQ
+917 YNGTLCNAAEQ

-938 SGSDINIGTID
+938 SGSDINIGSID

-960 NTGTASQIRMISMT
+960 NTGTASQIRMITMT

>member
-176 ISELPTTPTEICMM
+176 ISELPTTPAEICKM

-474 ANNQFYVYRAL
+474 ANNQFYVFRCL

-510 VVNYKGNTPE
+510 VVNYKGNTHE
-520 TVQNGAYIY
+520 TVTN
-529 SLNGTG
+529 
-535 GSTGGGETG
+535 
-544 GGTASGNGT
+544 
-553 IDNPYNAAG
+553 
-562 VTAYINTLADN
+562 
-573 AESPNDVYIK
+573 
-583 GKIASVKEEFST
+583 
-595 QFGNA
+595 
-600 TFYISD
+600 
-606 DGTATG
+606 
-612 QFYVYRCFY
+612 
-621 LGNQKWTDG
+621 
-630 NTQIKAGDEVIICG
+630 
-644 KVVKYVST
+644 
-652 YGTTPETAQSKAY
+652 KAY

-673 GDGGS
+673 SDGGS
-678 TGGGETGGGETGEG
+678 TGGETGGGETGGGE
-692 TGDGTLNNPYNIV
+692 GDGTLNNPYNIA

-816 GSGSTGGGETGG
+816 GSGSTGGGDTGG

>member
-70 VISGRVI
+70 VIAGRVV

-129 ANLIQLGYPNEGTRG
+129 ANLLQLGYPNEGTRG

-176 ISELPTTPTEICMM
+176 ISELPTTPAEICKM

-318 ANTDIQWGIEAAM
+318 ANTDIQWGAEAAM
-331 DNSLVIGATAD
+331 NNNLVIGATAD
-342 TKDIANCVIVPLPQD
+342 TKDIANCVILPLPQD
-357 TKLRELGNI
+357 SKLRELGNI
-366 RDHKDLVGKAIKVKG
+366 PDHKDLVGKAIKVKG
-381 VLENQYAQAGVNCS
+381 ILENQYAQAGVNCS

-415 GDGTLANPFNCA
+415 GDGTLTNPFNCA

-432 TSGLAADT
+432 TLGLAADT
-440 ESPNNVYIKGKVV
+440 ESPNNVYIKGKIV

-459 GSFGNASFYISDDGT
+459 GSFGNATFYISDDGT
-474 ANNQFYVYRAL
+474 AVNQFYVYRCL

-520 TVQNGAYIY
+520 TVQNGAFIY
-529 SLNGTG
+529 SHNGNVA
-535 GSTGGGETG
+535 GGETG
-544 GGTASGNGT
+544 GGTPLGNGT

-573 AESPNDVYIK
+573 EESPNDVYII
-583 GKIASVKEEFST
+583 GKVASVKEEFST

-621 LGNQKWTDG
+621 LGNQKWVDG
-630 NTQIKAGDEVIICG
+630 NTQIKAGDNVIICG

-652 YGTTPETAQSKAY
+652 YGTTFETAQNKAY

-673 GDGGS
+673 SGS
-678 TGGGETGGGETGEG
+678 STGGETGGGETGEG
-692 TGDGTLNNPYNIV
+692 TGDGTLNNPYNIA

-726 GKVSSIKYAYEASY
+726 GKVSSIKFAYEAEY

-757 YVFRAFYLGNQ
+757 YVFRALYLGNQ

-828 GETGGGETGGGEV
+828 GETGGGETGGGETGGGEV

-873 FDGGGNTNPPK
+873 FDGGGNTNSPK

-917 YNGILCNAAEQ
+917 YTGILCNAAEQ

-938 SGSDINIGTID
+938 SGSDINIGSID
-949 ATTTTVTNANP
+949 ATTTTVTNANTS
-960 NTGTASQIRMISMT
+960 TGPASQIRMISMT

>member
-474 ANNQFYVYRAL
+474 ANNQFYVFRCL

-520 TVQNGAYIY
+520 TVTNKAYIY
-529 SLNGTG
+529 SLNGNG

-553 IDNPYNAAG
+553 IDNPYNAA
-562 VTAYINTLADN
+562 
-573 AESPNDVYIK
+573 
-583 GKIASVKEEFST
+583 
-595 QFGNA
+595 
-600 TFYISD
+600 
-606 DGTATG
+606 
-612 QFYVYRCFY
+612 
-621 LGNQKWTDG
+621 
-630 NTQIKAGDEVIICG
+630 
-644 KVVKYVST
+644 
-652 YGTTPETAQSKAY
+652 
-665 IYSLNGKT
+665 
-673 GDGGS
+673 
-678 TGGGETGGGETGEG
+678 
-692 TGDGTLNNPYNIV
+692 

-816 GSGSTGGGETGG
+816 GSGSTGGGDTGGGDTGG

>member
-459 GSFGNASFYISDDGT
+459 GSYGNASFYISDDGT
-474 ANNQFYVYRAL
+474 ANNQFYVFRCL

-520 TVQNGAYIY
+520 TVTNKAYIY
-529 SLNGTG
+529 SLNGNG

-553 IDNPYNAAG
+553 IDNPYNAA
-562 VTAYINTLADN
+562 
-573 AESPNDVYIK
+573 
-583 GKIASVKEEFST
+583 
-595 QFGNA
+595 
-600 TFYISD
+600 
-606 DGTATG
+606 
-612 QFYVYRCFY
+612 
-621 LGNQKWTDG
+621 
-630 NTQIKAGDEVIICG
+630 
-644 KVVKYVST
+644 
-652 YGTTPETAQSKAY
+652 
-665 IYSLNGKT
+665 
-673 GDGGS
+673 
-678 TGGGETGGGETGEG
+678 
-692 TGDGTLNNPYNIV
+692 

-726 GKVSSIKYAYEASY
+726 GKVSSIKFAYEAEF

-757 YVFRAFYLGNQ
+757 YVYRALYLGNQ
-768 KWVDGNYQIKVGD
+768 KWVNGNYQIKVGD

-828 GETGGGETGGGEV
+828 GETGGGETGGGETGGGEV

-873 FDGGGNTNPPK
+873 FDGGGNTNAPK
-884 YYTAGTNV
+884 YYTNGTNV

-898 SMTVN
+898 TMTVN

>member
-129 ANLIQLGYPNEGTRG
+129 ANLIQLGYPNEDTRG

-474 ANNQFYVYRAL
+474 ANNQFYVFRCL

-520 TVQNGAYIY
+520 TVTNKAYIY

-583 GKIASVKEEFST
+583 GKIASVKEEFGS
-595 QFGNA
+595 FGNA

-612 QFYVYRCFY
+612 QFYVYRALY

-644 KVVKYVST
+644 KVVKYVSS
-652 YGTTPETAQSKAY
+652 YGTTPETVQNKAY

-692 TGDGTLNNPYNIV
+692 TGDGTLNNPYNIA

-726 GKVSSIKYAYEASY
+726 GKVSSIKFAYEAEF

-757 YVFRAFYLGNQ
+757 YVYRALYLGNQ
-768 KWVDGNYQIKVGD
+768 KWVNGNYQIKVGD

-862 TLNLSDGTTLS
+862 TLNLSDGTTLT
-873 FDGGGNTNPPK
+873 FDGGGNTNAPK

-917 YNGILCNAAEQ
+917 YNSTLCNAAEQ

-938 SGSDINIGTID
+938 SGSDINIGSID
-949 ATTTTVTNANP
+949 ATTTIVTNANGS
-960 NTGTASQIRMISMT
+960 TGAASQIRMITMT

>member
-474 ANNQFYVYRAL
+474 ANNQFYVFRCL

-520 TVQNGAYIY
+520 TVTNKAYIY
-529 SLNGTG
+529 SLNGNG

-553 IDNPYNAAG
+553 IDNPYNAA
-562 VTAYINTLADN
+562 
-573 AESPNDVYIK
+573 
-583 GKIASVKEEFST
+583 
-595 QFGNA
+595 
-600 TFYISD
+600 
-606 DGTATG
+606 
-612 QFYVYRCFY
+612 
-621 LGNQKWTDG
+621 
-630 NTQIKAGDEVIICG
+630 
-644 KVVKYVST
+644 
-652 YGTTPETAQSKAY
+652 
-665 IYSLNGKT
+665 
-673 GDGGS
+673 
-678 TGGGETGGGETGEG
+678 
-692 TGDGTLNNPYNIV
+692 

-726 GKVSSIKYAYEASY
+726 GKVSSIKFAYEAEF

-757 YVFRAFYLGNQ
+757 YVYRALYLGNQ
-768 KWVDGNYQIKVGD
+768 KWVNGNYQIKVGD

-828 GETGGGETGGGEV
+828 GETGGGETGGGETGGGEV
-841 TGNQIKVTFADFGIA
+841 TDNQIKVTFADFGIA
-856 NGTAVT
+856 NGTAVP
-862 TLNLSDGTTLS
+862 TLNLSDGTTLT
-873 FDGGGNTNPPK
+873 FDGGGNSNAPK
-884 YYTAGTNV
+884 YYTNGTNI
-892 RMYPKN
+892 RMYPN
-898 SMTVN
+898 NTMTVN

-917 YNGILCNAAEQ
+917 YNGTLCNAAEQ

-938 SGSDINIGTID
+938 SGSDINIGSID

>member
-1 MKSIKLLLSVM
+1 
-12 LMAIAGLVSCSDDFD
+12 MAIAGLVSCSDDFD

-474 ANNQFYVYRAL
+474 ANNQFYVFRCL

-520 TVQNGAYIY
+520 TVTNKAYIY

-544 GGTASGNGT
+544 GGEASGNGT
-553 IDNPYNAAG
+553 IDNPYNAA
-562 VTAYINTLADN
+562 
-573 AESPNDVYIK
+573 
-583 GKIASVKEEFST
+583 
-595 QFGNA
+595 
-600 TFYISD
+600 
-606 DGTATG
+606 
-612 QFYVYRCFY
+612 
-621 LGNQKWTDG
+621 
-630 NTQIKAGDEVIICG
+630 
-644 KVVKYVST
+644 
-652 YGTTPETAQSKAY
+652 
-665 IYSLNGKT
+665 
-673 GDGGS
+673 
-678 TGGGETGGGETGEG
+678 
-692 TGDGTLNNPYNIV
+692 

-726 GKVSSIKYAYEASY
+726 GKVSSIKFAYEAEF

-757 YVFRAFYLGNQ
+757 YVYRALYLGNQ
-768 KWVDGNYQIKVGD
+768 KWVNGNYQIKVGD

-828 GETGGGETGGGEV
+828 GETGGGETGGGDVQPSGNNLLGNGDFEIWNGSEPTNWKSACTASSATLTQSTDAHGGNYSVSVGFYETQNKRLAYKEITLKPGSYTFSFYAKSTTTATSQCRPGYTPVKDGSAGSYSYGDYASLNNSEWTLV
-841 TGNQIKVTFADFGIA
+841 TYSF
-856 NGTAVT
+856 
-862 TLNLSDGTTLS
+862 TLS
-873 FDGGGNTNPPK
+873 ETTTICPVVMNPKTSSFATAQAILIDDASLTTTDGGF
-884 YYTAGTNV
+884 
-892 RMYPKN
+892 
-898 SMTVN
+898 
-903 SSKKIASIVINCDT
+903 
-917 YNGILCNAAEQ
+917 AE
-928 VTASAGAVTF
+928 
-938 SGSDINIGTID
+938 
-949 ATTTTVTNANP
+949 
-960 NTGTASQIRMISMT
+960 
-974 ITYAE
+974 

>member
-1 MKSIKLLLSVM
+1 
-12 LMAIAGLVSCSDDFD
+12 MAIAGLVSCSDDFD

-129 ANLIQLGYPNEGTRG
+129 ANLLQLGYPNEGTRG

-342 TKDIANCVIVPLPQD
+342 TKDIANCVIIPLPQD

-474 ANNQFYVYRAL
+474 ANNQFYVFRCL

-520 TVQNGAYIY
+520 TVTNKAYIY
-529 SLNGTG
+529 SLNGNG

-553 IDNPYNAAG
+553 IDNPYN
-562 VTAYINTLADN
+562 
-573 AESPNDVYIK
+573 
-583 GKIASVKEEFST
+583 IA
-595 QFGNA
+595 
-600 TFYISD
+600 
-606 DGTATG
+606 
-612 QFYVYRCFY
+612 
-621 LGNQKWTDG
+621 
-630 NTQIKAGDEVIICG
+630 
-644 KVVKYVST
+644 
-652 YGTTPETAQSKAY
+652 
-665 IYSLNGKT
+665 
-673 GDGGS
+673 
-678 TGGGETGGGETGEG
+678 
-692 TGDGTLNNPYNIV
+692 

-816 GSGSTGGGETGG
+816 GSGSTGGGDTGG

-873 FDGGGNTNPPK
+873 FDGGGNTNYSPK
-884 YYTAGTNV
+884 YYTNGTNV

>member
-1 MKSIKLLLSVM
+1 
-12 LMAIAGLVSCSDDFD
+12 
-27 APPVKV
+27 
-33 PTATIKANTT
+33 
-43 IADFKAEYWKTETP
+43 
-57 YCVPVNVPEGESK
+57 
-70 VISGRVI
+70 
-77 SSDATGN
+77 
-84 IYKSLV
+84 
-90 IQDETAALAISIN
+90 
-103 ANSLYTTYRVGQ
+103 
-115 EVVIDLNGM
+115 
-124 YVGKY
+124 
-129 ANLIQLGYPNEGTRG
+129 
-144 TEAGFMALE
+144 
-153 LFESHAQLNGLPDV
+153 
-167 SKIDTIPVS
+167 
-176 ISELPTTPTEICMM
+176 M

-474 ANNQFYVYRAL
+474 ANNQFYVFRCL

-520 TVQNGAYIY
+520 TVTNKAYIY
-529 SLNGTG
+529 SLNGNG

-562 VTAYINTLADN
+562 VTAYINTLGADT
-573 AESPNDVYIK
+573 ESPNDVYIK
-583 GKIASVKEEFST
+583 GKIASVKEEFGT

-606 DGTATG
+606 DGTSTG
-612 QFYVYRCFY
+612 QFYVFRCLY

-644 KVVKYVST
+644 KVVNYM
-652 YGTTPETAQSKAY
+652 GNTPETAPNKAY

-673 GDGGS
+673 GDG
-678 TGGGETGGGETGEG
+678 
-692 TGDGTLNNPYNIV
+692 
-705 AITSLASGLASG
+705 
-717 AESSEVYFK
+717 
-726 GKVSSIKYAYEASY
+726 
-740 GTGTFYVS
+740 
-748 DDGSTTGQF
+748 
-757 YVFRAFYLGNQ
+757 
-768 KWVDGNYQIKVGD
+768 
-781 EVVIHGKVT
+781 
-790 NYMGNTPETVQN
+790 
-802 AAYLYSINGSTTDP
+802 
-816 GSGSTGGGETGG
+816 GSTGGGETGG

-884 YYTAGTNV
+884 YYTNGTNV

-917 YNGILCNAAEQ
+917 YKGTLCNAAEQ

-938 SGSDINIGTID
+938 SGSDINIGSID
-949 ATTTTVTNANP
+949 ATTTTVTNANTS
-960 NTGTASQIRMISMT
+960 TGPASQIRMISMT

>member
-208 YSEESASTSRNL
+208 YSEDSASTSRNL

-459 GSFGNASFYISDDGT
+459 GSYGNASFYISDDGT
-474 ANNQFYVYRAL
+474 ANNQFYVFRCL

-520 TVQNGAYIY
+520 TVTNKAYIY
-529 SLNGTG
+529 SLNGNG

-553 IDNPYNAAG
+553 IDNPYNAA
-562 VTAYINTLADN
+562 
-573 AESPNDVYIK
+573 
-583 GKIASVKEEFST
+583 
-595 QFGNA
+595 
-600 TFYISD
+600 
-606 DGTATG
+606 
-612 QFYVYRCFY
+612 
-621 LGNQKWTDG
+621 
-630 NTQIKAGDEVIICG
+630 
-644 KVVKYVST
+644 
-652 YGTTPETAQSKAY
+652 
-665 IYSLNGKT
+665 
-673 GDGGS
+673 
-678 TGGGETGGGETGEG
+678 
-692 TGDGTLNNPYNIV
+692 

-726 GKVSSIKYAYEASY
+726 GKVSSIKFAYEASY

-816 GSGSTGGGETGG
+816 GSGSGSTGGGDTGG

-856 NGTAVT
+856 NGTAVP

-938 SGSDINIGTID
+938 SGSDINIGSID
-949 ATTTTVTNANP
+949 ATTTTVTNANTS
-960 NTGTASQIRMISMT
+960 TGPASQIRMISMT